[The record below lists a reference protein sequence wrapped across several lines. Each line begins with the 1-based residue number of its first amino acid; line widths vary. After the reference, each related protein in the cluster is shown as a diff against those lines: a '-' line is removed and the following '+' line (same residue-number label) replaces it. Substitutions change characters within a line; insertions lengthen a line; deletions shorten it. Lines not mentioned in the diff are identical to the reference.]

1 MAKQKRTH
9 RHFND
14 GLVSL
19 TNNLA
24 NTRNAYTQNTIVN
37 NRLSDEENNNI
48 YKSGIGNKIVNIK
61 NNTAYKE
68 GFTFDS
74 TADEKYFNKFLA
86 KKIKEASLWMTVFG
100 RGIFVIIEKDKKL
113 SEPLSKDLN
122 KNTLLFKVF
131 DGSMVTA
138 NSTDR
143 NLMSERYYKPTMY
156 QVRGESIHHSRVI
169 DFTYLPV
176 REDDKP
182 TYQYGGMSEFELIN
196 EQIINDGVIE
206 RAAPAV
212 LEKSSTIFYKVKG
225 FKQAIQNK
233 KESDIL
239 SYFAAL
245 ENLRSVYGAGVVDSE
260 DAVESLTQALSG
272 LSETDQITL
281 RRLALVTGIPLAV
294 LVGESVKGLGANDDN
309 EMTTFFMMIQ
319 NFQTAYLIDNI
330 NDLME
335 KLGFGDVEFNQP
347 EQQTPKEKADLQAVV
362 LDNATKL
369 FNLGEE
375 TEDYLNENGF
385 KTKDTFDLFQDSDIN
400 EEEKVQ
406 LLKELRMFKQE
417 SWEEKYIDSQK
428 NT

>member
-9 RHFND
+9 RQFND

-37 NRLSDEENNNI
+37 NKLSDEENNNI

-74 TADEKYFNKFLA
+74 TADEKYFNKHLA
-86 KKIKEASLWMTVFG
+86 KKVKEASLWMTVFG

-113 SEPLSKDLN
+113 SEPLSKDIN

-182 TYQYGGMSEFELIN
+182 NYQYGGMSEFELIN

-212 LEKSSTIFYKVKG
+212 LEKSSTIFYKVEG

-239 SYFAAL
+239 TYFAAL
-245 ENLRSVYGAGVVDSE
+245 ENLRSVYGAGVVDSK
-260 DAVESLTQALSG
+260 DTVESLTQALSG

-294 LVGESVKGLGANDDN
+294 LVGESVKGLGANGDN

-335 KLGFGDVEFNQP
+335 KLGFGDVEFKQP
-347 EQQTPKEKADLQAVV
+347 EQQTPKEKADLQSVI
-362 LDNATKL
+362 LDNAIKL
-369 FNLGEE
+369 FNLSEE
-375 TEDYLNENGF
+375 TEEYLNENGF
-385 KTKDTFDLFQDSDIN
+385 KTKDTFDLFKDSDID
-400 EEEKVQ
+400 EEDLEDDIK
-406 LLKELRMFKQE
+406 
-417 SWEEKYIDSQK
+417 
-428 NT
+428 

>member
-1 MAKQKRTH
+1 MAKQKGTH
-9 RHFND
+9 RQFND

-37 NRLSDEENNNI
+37 NRLSDAENNNI

-74 TADEKYFNKFLA
+74 TADEKYFNKYLA

-100 RGIFVIIEKDKKL
+100 RGVFVIIEKNKKL

-156 QVRGESIHHSRVI
+156 QVRGESIHHTRVI

-182 TYQYGGMSEFELIN
+182 NYQYGGMSEFELIN

-245 ENLRSVYGAGVVDSE
+245 ENLRSVFGAGVVDSE

-294 LVGESVKGLGANDDN
+294 LVGESVKGLGANGDN

-335 KLGFGDVEFNQP
+335 KLGFGDVEFKQP
-347 EQQTPKEKADLQAVV
+347 EQQTPKEKADLQSVV

-385 KTKDTFDLFQDSDIN
+385 QTKDTFDLFKD
-400 EEEKVQ
+400 
-406 LLKELRMFKQE
+406 ELGDE
-417 SWEEKYIDSQK
+417 
-428 NT
+428 

>member
-9 RHFND
+9 RQFND
-14 GLVSL
+14 GLLSL

-24 NTRNAYTQNTIVN
+24 NTRNAYAQNTIVN

-74 TADEKYFNKFLA
+74 KADEKYFNKFLA

-156 QVRGESIHHSRVI
+156 QVRGESIHHTRVI

-233 KESDIL
+233 KESEIL
-239 SYFAAL
+239 RYFGAL
-245 ENLRSVYGAGVVDSE
+245 EDLRSVYGAGVVDSE
-260 DAVESLTQALSG
+260 DAIESLTQALSG

-294 LVGESVKGLGANDDN
+294 LVGESVKGLGANSDN

-335 KLGFGDVEFNQP
+335 KLGFGDVEFKQP

-375 TEDYLNENGF
+375 TEDYLSENGF
-385 KTKDTFDLFQDSDIN
+385 KTKDIFDLFQDSDIDEDEIN
-400 EEEKVQ
+400 
-406 LLKELRMFKQE
+406 
-417 SWEEKYIDSQK
+417 D
-428 NT
+428 

>member
-9 RHFND
+9 RQFND

-24 NTRNAYTQNTIVN
+24 NTRNSYTQNTIVN
-37 NRLSDEENNNI
+37 NKLSDAENNNI

-74 TADEKYFNKFLA
+74 TADEKYFNKYLA

-100 RGIFVIIEKDKKL
+100 RGVFVIIEKNKKL

-156 QVRGESIHHSRVI
+156 QVRGESIHHTRVI

-182 TYQYGGMSEFELIN
+182 NYQYGGMSEFELIN

-245 ENLRSVYGAGVVDSE
+245 ENLRSVFGAGVVDSE

-294 LVGESVKGLGANDDN
+294 L
-309 EMTTFFMMIQ
+309 M
-319 NFQTAYLIDNI
+319 
-330 NDLME
+330 
-335 KLGFGDVEFNQP
+335 
-347 EQQTPKEKADLQAVV
+347 
-362 LDNATKL
+362 ATMK
-369 FNLGEE
+369 
-375 TEDYLNENGF
+375 
-385 KTKDTFDLFQDSDIN
+385 
-400 EEEKVQ
+400 
-406 LLKELRMFKQE
+406 
-417 SWEEKYIDSQK
+417 
-428 NT
+428 